1 MTRDPIEFEVAGELP
16 PLKGEAKSLLSV
28 GHGQAARVRALL
40 AASHAAKQRD
50 GLPALGTRRIG
61 MGVTVRSP
69 SGVIGD
75 ATNSLGGIG
84 DTLQQRRRG
93 IDLSHLGELAG
104 GFLYEDDTQIREI
117 HYREET
123 GPAGYTVRFWAL

>member
-1 MTRDPIEFEVAGELP
+1 MTQDSIEFDVAGELP

-28 GHGQAARVRALL
+28 GHGQAVRVHALL
-40 AASHAAKQRD
+40 LASHTAKQRD
-50 GLPALGTRRIG
+50 GFPGFGARRIG
-61 MGVTVRSP
+61 MDVTVRSP
-69 SGVIGD
+69 SGAVGD

-104 GFLYEDDTQIREI
+104 EFLYEDDTQIREI
-117 HYREET
+117 YYREET
-123 GPAGYTVRFWAL
+123 GSAGYTARFWAL